1 MWAGLLT
8 AVEKTVGFKLTAH
21 SRFGDVST
29 DSLSFD
35 TIRMICGYGVM
46 FVYVILM
53 LGKLNRVEH
62 RTYLAIAGL
71 VAVLFGIVISMGMAF
86 QLGYFYTPLHG
97 LLPFLALGKGK
108 FLKSQWGI
116 IRL

>member
-8 AVEKTVGFKLTAH
+8 AVQKTVGFKITAN

-97 LLPFLALGKGK
+97 LLPFLALGKVK
-108 FLKSQWGI
+108 F
-116 IRL
+116 

>member
-1 MWAGLLT
+1 MRTSIVRGTNLDIIRSHDIN
-8 AVEKTVGFKLTAH
+8 VNDC
-21 SRFGDVST
+21 SFGDIST

-35 TIRMICGYGVM
+35 TVRMACGYGVM

-97 LLPFLALGKGK
+97 LLPFLALGMRM
-108 FLKSQWGI
+108 L
-116 IRL
+116 

>member
-1 MWAGLLT
+1 MGIVTFQAITAG
-8 AVEKTVGFKLTAH
+8 AH
-21 SRFGDVST
+21 RLWTHRSYKA
-29 DSLSFD
+29 SLPL
-35 TIRMICGYGVM
+35 R
-46 FVYVILM
+46 VILM

-97 LLPFLALGKGK
+97 LLPFLALGTKM
-108 FLKSQWGI
+108 F
-116 IRL
+116 

>member
-8 AVEKTVGFKLTAH
+8 AVQKTAGFKITAN

-46 FVYVILM
+46 FVYVIFM

-62 RTYLAIAGL
+62 RTYLAVAGL
-71 VAVLFGIVISMGMAF
+71 VSVLFGLIISMGMAF
-86 QLGYFYTPLHG
+86 QMGYFYTPLHT
-97 LLPFLALGKGK
+97 LLPFLALGRVT
-108 FLKSQWGI
+108 F
-116 IRL
+116 